1 MGYAGAPSERAAPKD
16 PGVVNTGKPLVEP
29 FAADP
34 VDQPPVRG
42 FLHQPR
48 AGNGVGLVLT
58 HGAGGNCGSRLLVSI
73 ATRFA
78 EAGIAVLRCDL
89 PFRQERQG
97 PPHPSRAA
105 KDRAGL
111 RAAADALRGIVAG
124 NILLGGQSYGGR
136 QATMLAAEDSTVA
149 SGLVLLSY
157 PLHPPNAPEKKRT
170 AHFPQLQVPALFF
183 HGTQD
188 PFGTREE
195 METALRLISVR
206 THLVCIEA
214 AGHSLV
220 PAKSARLGTNE
231 IAERIFDEFQ
241 LFFERD

>member
-1 MGYAGAPSERAAPKD
+1 LAKTNAPLA
-16 PGVVNTGKPLVEP
+16 EP

-34 VDQPPVRG
+34 ADQPPIRG
-42 FLHQPR
+42 FLHEPR
-48 AGNGVGLVLT
+48 DGNGAGLVLT

-89 PFRQERQG
+89 PFRQGRQG
-97 PPHPSRAA
+97 PPHPSGAA

-111 RAAADALRGIVAG
+111 RAAVGALRRIVSG
-124 NILLGGQSYGGR
+124 NIFLGGQSYGGR
-136 QATMLAAEDSTVA
+136 QATMLSAEDSTVVE
-149 SGLVLLSY
+149 GLVLLSY

-170 AHFPQLQVPALFF
+170 DHFSKLQVPAEFF

-195 METALRLISVR
+195 METALRLIPVR
-206 THLVCIEA
+206 THLVCIEG

-220 PAKSARLGTNE
+220 PAKSAGLGTDE
-231 IAERIFDEFQ
+231 IAARIFDEFQ
-241 LFFERD
+241 LFFERP